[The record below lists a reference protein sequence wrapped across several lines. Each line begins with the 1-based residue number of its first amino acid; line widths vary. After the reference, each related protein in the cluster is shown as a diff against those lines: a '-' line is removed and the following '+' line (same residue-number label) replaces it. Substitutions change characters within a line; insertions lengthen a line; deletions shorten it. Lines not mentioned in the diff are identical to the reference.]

1 MTYYIIL
8 NETIQFVT
16 RYVLS
21 YTILSCLLNKSEI
34 YVSIQSFLLV
44 IGAVLPDVVE
54 YINIIWLYSILVKLN
69 KQLSLSKV

>member
-1 MTYYIIL
+1 MLCLVIYYI
-8 NETIQFVT
+8 
-16 RYVLS
+16 VLF
-21 YTILSCLLNKSEI
+21 TDNSEI

-69 KQLSLSKV
+69 KQISLSKV

>member
-21 YTILSCLLNKSEI
+21 YTILSCLLNNSEI